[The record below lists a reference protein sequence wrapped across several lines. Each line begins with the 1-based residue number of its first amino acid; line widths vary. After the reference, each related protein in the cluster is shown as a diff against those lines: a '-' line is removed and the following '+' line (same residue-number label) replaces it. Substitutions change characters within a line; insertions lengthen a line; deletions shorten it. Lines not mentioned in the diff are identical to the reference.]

1 MPKNALTANR
11 TTLVDNRMIA
21 IMRLILAS
29 SALII
34 IYIDPTE
41 PHQMVALTYG
51 VMIAYTLY
59 SAALYFFVARKADYP
74 DSFSLWA
81 NWIDVA
87 CYLLLIALSGA
98 TSSIFFF
105 FFFFAILV
113 ASFKG
118 GFTAGLQ
125 VVLVSSIIFT
135 AIGLLTALAGAEIE
149 MSRFLLRP
157 VYLLVLGYMM
167 AFWGGQEITLKKR
180 LALLKDVNTLSNPRF
195 GTDRTIGLF
204 IERLRSFFDADTC
217 LLVSRD
223 PSGNTGLWRE
233 ANREQSVNPSSI
245 EETEAAIPLFDLPKD
260 FAVLYKSRSNR
271 WSGTERCDV
280 FDTAMGK
287 RVDSLEFNCNVL
299 VDLLDADYFISVPL
313 YRREVI
319 VNRLYLT
326 SKRDVF
332 ELSDITFLLQVLEQV
347 IPAIENV
354 QILDQLASDA
364 AEQQRQKISRDI
376 HDTVIQPYIGI
387 KLGLEALEM
396 KSDTE
401 AVSKADIER
410 LINIADSSI
419 SDLRGYISKLRGK
432 TNEQEGSILISAIKQ
447 QAAKFEEFY
456 GIKVDVS
463 SKDGFLI
470 NDRLA
475 AEVFQIVTEGL
486 SNIKRHT
493 NAKHSVINLLID
505 GENLFLE
512 IENDNDEKNK
522 SKEIFVPKSIFGR
535 VEALGGSSNVV
546 QNNGS
551 TKVSIEIP
559 L

>member
-1 MPKNALTANR
+1 
-11 TTLVDNRMIA
+11 
-21 IMRLILAS
+21 
-29 SALII
+29 
-34 IYIDPTE
+34 
-41 PHQMVALTYG
+41 
-51 VMIAYTLY
+51 
-59 SAALYFFVARKADYP
+59 
-74 DSFSLWA
+74 
-81 NWIDVA
+81 
-87 CYLLLIALSGA
+87 
-98 TSSIFFF
+98 
-105 FFFFAILV
+105 
-113 ASFKG
+113 
-118 GFTAGLQ
+118 
-125 VVLVSSIIFT
+125 
-135 AIGLLTALAGAEIE
+135 
-149 MSRFLLRP
+149 
-157 VYLLVLGYMM
+157 
-167 AFWGGQEITLKKR
+167 
-180 LALLKDVNTLSNPRF
+180 
-195 GTDRTIGLF
+195 
-204 IERLRSFFDADTC
+204 
-217 LLVSRD
+217 
-223 PSGNTGLWRE
+223 
-233 ANREQSVNPSSI
+233 
-245 EETEAAIPLFDLPKD
+245 
-260 FAVLYKSRSNR
+260 
-271 WSGTERCDV
+271 
-280 FDTAMGK
+280 
-287 RVDSLEFNCNVL
+287 
-299 VDLLDADYFISVPL
+299 LDADYFISVPL